1 MDKKLFVNYFYNIL
15 YQVVTVLAPI
25 ITVPY
30 TTKVLGAQLGVNAF
44 TATFVQWFIIFG
56 IMGINN
62 YGIKTIGT
70 VQDDRKLLSKTFHEI
85 FLMQRCNLLL
95 VLVVYL
101 VSIAVSSF
109 DYKLIYFIQGLT
121 ILSTMF
127 DISWFYLGIED
138 FKVNSLRNILVKII
152 GVALIFLIVKSE
164 ADLWKFV
171 LINGLTAIFGQMI
184 MLVQLGKYV
193 DPCKVSLKEA
203 YQDHFKDNLILF
215 VPQIATSIY
224 TVLDQ
229 TLVGVLA
236 EDWEAQ
242 SAFYQQATRIVRMFL
257 YFITSIGS
265 VIMPRIANVYSKGD
279 NEKVASYLSVTLK
292 LALYLAIPMMFG
304 TASVAPS
311 LVPWFMAPEFGIV
324 GTLIPI
330 TTPIIL
336 LISLSNVFG
345 VQFLLPTGRMKEFST
360 SVVLGAVMNLISNVI
375 LIPRFGALG
384 ACIALVIAEGSV
396 TLYQFIV
403 MRGKLQFNIQKRSII
418 LYFTD
423 AIGMSLIVLLIGR
436 LMGPSLKTNILQVL
450 AGGIFYMAVLTAFRE
465 EFHMS
470 VLQKVLKIVKK

>member
-1 MDKKLFVNYFYNIL
+1 
-15 YQVVTVLAPI
+15 
-25 ITVPY
+25 
-30 TTKVLGAQLGVNAF
+30 
-44 TATFVQWFIIFG
+44 
-56 IMGINN
+56 
-62 YGIKTIGT
+62 
-70 VQDDRKLLSKTFHEI
+70 
-85 FLMQRCNLLL
+85 
-95 VLVVYL
+95 
-101 VSIAVSSF
+101 
-109 DYKLIYFIQGLT
+109 
-121 ILSTMF
+121 
-127 DISWFYLGIED
+127 
-138 FKVNSLRNILVKII
+138 
-152 GVALIFLIVKSE
+152 
-164 ADLWKFV
+164 
-171 LINGLTAIFGQMI
+171 

-193 DPCKVSLKEA
+193 DPYKVSLKEA
-203 YQDHFKDNLILF
+203 YQDHFKDNMILF

-418 LYFTD
+418 LYFAD

-450 AGGIFYMAVLTAFRE
+450 AGGIFYMSVLTIFRE

>member
-1 MDKKLFVNYFYNIL
+1 
-15 YQVVTVLAPI
+15 
-25 ITVPY
+25 
-30 TTKVLGAQLGVNAF
+30 
-44 TATFVQWFIIFG
+44 
-56 IMGINN
+56 
-62 YGIKTIGT
+62 
-70 VQDDRKLLSKTFHEI
+70 
-85 FLMQRCNLLL
+85 
-95 VLVVYL
+95 
-101 VSIAVSSF
+101 
-109 DYKLIYFIQGLT
+109 
-121 ILSTMF
+121 
-127 DISWFYLGIED
+127 
-138 FKVNSLRNILVKII
+138 
-152 GVALIFLIVKSE
+152 
-164 ADLWKFV
+164 
-171 LINGLTAIFGQMI
+171 
-184 MLVQLGKYV
+184 
-193 DPCKVSLKEA
+193 
-203 YQDHFKDNLILF
+203 
-215 VPQIATSIY
+215 
-224 TVLDQ
+224 
-229 TLVGVLA
+229 
-236 EDWEAQ
+236 
-242 SAFYQQATRIVRMFL
+242 MFL

-292 LALYLAIPMMFG
+292 LALYLAIPMTFG

-311 LVPWFMAPEFGIV
+311 LVPWFMAPQFGIV

-403 MRGKLQFNIQKRSII
+403 MRCKLQFNIQERSIL
-418 LYFTD
+418 LYFAD

-450 AGGIFYMAVLTAFRE
+450 AGGIFYMAVLTVFRE